1 MQRFGF
7 FKQTQSLSAGLELTL
22 EKDVSPL
29 SSKRAACGVLLCVEE
44 SVINTNQTLADRD
57 PRDQVSQ
64 IATISSLKVF
74 KLDASSTTN
83 NGGGK
88 RRNLLASVSS
98 QQSRLT
104 RVSNGV
110 KIDGR
115 LEPGRATLRLELSKQ
130 DDCQAEFVCQT
141 QGVDSNGRELI
152 ITSHILQQS
161 ENNQQKNHLTWTPRL
176 GIEVSSSDQLLSA
189 KLAVMGSAIGNLE
202 NEMRLL
208 KDAAQHDSASL
219 KTDLSTKTD
228 RLEDKIQNLGKDL
241 DTQTDRLEDKM
252 ESFEKGLSK
261 RFTRLEDKVE
271 SLVTRL
277 EDKIE
282 SLLNH
287 RTVDKVGESTSC
299 QNGIS
304 ADIKRQINTEM
315 MNLAANISNI
325 RDNIAQVEKN
335 LGKNVNA
342 SFLKINQ
349 TLGAYINNNHRLI
362 NNTPLAT
369 VAGEFDSL
377 KSSMQEKFDKMSLY
391 MNLSSLETRSMISAQ
406 LQGGN
411 TSVGAE
417 LKSVLNDLM
426 QPKNCYKGMNAA
438 ASFSSSPYTVIHPSQ
453 ENSLGVPVLCDTFT
467 SGGGWI
473 VFQRRATGDVN
484 FYRGWEEYK
493 QGFGSLDGDFWLG
506 NENIHAI
513 TSTGVFELR
522 IDMMY
527 NGNFAFAHYDSFSVG
542 NEKSNYVLHVAHYDG
557 TAGESL
563 SGEHNGK
570 PFSTH
575 DRDND
580 NWGNNCAIEYVG
592 AWWYDDCHHSNLNG
606 QWGAGGNKGPRWSTL
621 SGANAVSF
629 SEMKVR
635 RII

>member
-1 MQRFGF
+1 M
-7 FKQTQSLSAGLELTL
+7 
-22 EKDVSPL
+22 EKDVSLLPY
-29 SSKRAACGVLLCVEE
+29 SRDACGVLLCVEE
-44 SVINTNQTLADRD
+44 NLTKTNQTLADRD
-57 PRDQVSQ
+57 PSDQVSQ
-64 IATISSLKVF
+64 IATISTLKVF
-74 KLDASSTTN
+74 KLDASSTSN

-130 DDCQAEFVCQT
+130 DDCQAEFLCQT
-141 QGVDSNGRELI
+141 RGVDSNGRELM
-152 ITSHILQQS
+152 ITSHIFQQS
-161 ENNQQKNHLTWTPRL
+161 EKKNEQQNSLTWTPRL
-176 GIEVSSSDQLLSA
+176 GIEVSSSDQPLSA
-189 KLAVMGSAIGNLE
+189 KLAVMGSAVENLE
-202 NEMRLL
+202 DEMRRV
-208 KDAAQHDSASL
+208 KEAAQHDSASL
-219 KTDLSTKTD
+219 KTDLSKKTD

-252 ESFEKGLSK
+252 ESFEKDLSK
-261 RFTRLEDKVE
+261 KITRLEDKVE
-271 SLVTRL
+271 ALVTHL

-287 RTVDKVGESTSC
+287 RTEDKVREYTSC

-304 ADIKRQINTEM
+304 ADIKRQMNTEM

-325 RDNIAQVEKN
+325 RDDIAFVGKN
-335 LGKNVNA
+335 LGDSVNA

-349 TLGAYINNNHRLI
+349 TLGAYLKNDHGLM
-362 NNTPLAT
+362 NNTTLAIIS
-369 VAGEFDSL
+369 GEFESL
-377 KSSMQEKFDKMSLY
+377 ESSIQEKFDKMSLY
-391 MNLSSLETRSMISAQ
+391 TNLSSLETRSMFSAQ
-406 LQGGN
+406 LQEGN

-417 LKSVLNDLM
+417 LKSVLNDLL
-426 QPKNCYKGMNAA
+426 QPIDCYKGMNAA

-557 TAGESL
+557 TAGESFI
-563 SGEHNGK
+563 EKHNGM

-580 NWGNNCAIEYVG
+580 QWPKNCAIEFVG
-592 AWWYDDCHHSNLNG
+592 AWWYRSCHLANLNG
-606 QWGAGGNKGPRWSTL
+606 QWGAGDYKGPRWNTL
-621 SGANAVSF
+621 SGVNALSF
-629 SEMKVR
+629 SEMKFR
-635 RII
+635 RVI

>member
-1 MQRFGF
+1 M
-7 FKQTQSLSAGLELTL
+7 
-22 EKDVSPL
+22 EKDVSSLPY
-29 SSKRAACGVLLCVEE
+29 SRVVCGVFLCVEE
-44 SVINTNQTLADRD
+44 SVTNTNQTLADRD
-57 PRDQVSQ
+57 PNDQAIQ
-64 IATISSLKVF
+64 IATISSLKIF
-74 KLDASSTTN
+74 KLTASSTTN

-130 DDCQAEFVCQT
+130 DDCQAEFLCQT
-141 QGVDSNGRELI
+141 RGVDRDGREFI
-152 ITSHILQQS
+152 ITSHIFQQS
-161 ENNQQKNHLTWTPRL
+161 EKKNEQQSSPTWTPRL
-176 GIEVSSSDQLLSA
+176 GTEVSSSDQLLSA

-202 NEMRLL
+202 NEMRRL
-208 KDAAQHDSASL
+208 KDTAQHDSASF

-261 RFTRLEDKVE
+261 RITRLEDKVE
-271 SLVTRL
+271 SLITHL

-282 SLLNH
+282 SLLSH

-304 ADIKRQINTEM
+304 ADSKRQMNTEM

-325 RDNIAQVEKN
+325 RDDIAQVEKN
-335 LGKNVNA
+335 LGKSVNT

-349 TLGAYINNNHRLI
+349 TLGACININHRLI
-362 NNTPLAT
+362 NNTTLAT
-369 VAGEFDSL
+369 VGGEFDSL
-377 KSSMQEKFDKMSLY
+377 KSSMQEKFDKMSHY
-391 MNLSSLETRSMISAQ
+391 MNISSLETRSMISAQ

-417 LKSVLNDLM
+417 LKSVLSDLL
-426 QPKNCYKGMNAA
+426 QPKHCYKGMNAA

-506 NENIHAI
+506 NENIHTI

-557 TAGESL
+557 TAGESFI
-563 SGEHNGK
+563 EKHNGM

-592 AWWYDDCHHSNLNG
+592 AWWYNICHLANLNG
-606 QWGAGGNKGPRWSTL
+606 QWGAGGDKGPRWNTL
-621 SGANAVSF
+621 SSKNAVSF
-629 SEMKVR
+629 SEMKIR
-635 RII
+635 RVM

>member
-1 MQRFGF
+1 M
-7 FKQTQSLSAGLELTL
+7 
-22 EKDVSPL
+22 EKDVFSLPY
-29 SSKRAACGVLLCVEE
+29 SRVVCGVLLCVEE
-44 SVINTNQTLADRD
+44 SVTKINQTLADRD
-57 PRDQVSQ
+57 PGDQVSQ
-64 IATISSLKVF
+64 IATISTLKVF
-74 KLDASSTTN
+74 KMDASSTTN
-83 NGGGK
+83 KAGGK

-115 LEPGRATLRLELSKQ
+115 LEPGSATLRLELSKQ
-130 DDCQAEFVCQT
+130 DDCQAEFLCQT
-141 QGVDSNGRELI
+141 RGVDSNGRELI
-152 ITSHILQQS
+152 ITSHIFQQS
-161 ENNQQKNHLTWTPRL
+161 EKKNEQQNSLTWTPRL

-252 ESFEKGLSK
+252 ESFEKDLSK
-261 RFTRLEDKVE
+261 RITRVEDKMKA
-271 SLVTRL
+271 LFTRL

-287 RTVDKVGESTSC
+287 RTEDKVREYTSC

-304 ADIKRQINTEM
+304 ADIKRQMNTEM

-325 RDNIAQVEKN
+325 RDDIALVGKN
-335 LGKNVNA
+335 LGDSVNA

-349 TLGAYINNNHRLI
+349 TLGAYLNNDHGLM
-362 NNTPLAT
+362 NNTTLT
-369 VAGEFDSL
+369 TISGEFEPL
-377 KSSMQEKFDKMSLY
+377 ESSIQEKFDKMSLN
-391 MNLSSLETRSMISAQ
+391 MNLSSLETRSMFSAQ

-411 TSVGAE
+411 ISVGAE
-417 LKSVLNDLM
+417 LKYVLSDLL
-426 QPKNCYKGMNAA
+426 QPKDCYKGMNAA

-473 VFQRRATGDVN
+473 VFQRRTTGDVN
-484 FYRGWEEYK
+484 FYRGWQEYK

-506 NENIHAI
+506 NENIHTI

-563 SGEHNGK
+563 SGEHNGM

-580 NWGNNCAIEYVG
+580 QWPNNCAIEFVG
-592 AWWYDDCHHSNLNG
+592 AWWYKSCHLANLNG
-606 QWGAGGNKGPRWSTL
+606 QWGAGGNKGLRWNTL
-621 SGANAVSF
+621 SGVNAVSF

-635 RII
+635 RVM

>member
-1 MQRFGF
+1 M
-7 FKQTQSLSAGLELTL
+7 
-22 EKDVSPL
+22 EKDVSSLPY
-29 SSKRAACGVLLCVEE
+29 SRVVCGVFLCVEE
-44 SVINTNQTLADRD
+44 SVTNTNQTLADRD
-57 PRDQVSQ
+57 PNDQAIQ
-64 IATISSLKVF
+64 IATISSLKIF
-74 KLDASSTTN
+74 KLTASSTTN

-130 DDCQAEFVCQT
+130 DDCQAEFLCQT
-141 QGVDSNGRELI
+141 RGVDRDGREFI
-152 ITSHILQQS
+152 ITSHIFQQS
-161 ENNQQKNHLTWTPRL
+161 EKKNEQQSSLTWTPRL
-176 GIEVSSSDQLLSA
+176 GTEVSSSDQLLSA

-202 NEMRLL
+202 NEMRRL
-208 KDAAQHDSASL
+208 KDTAQHDSASF

-261 RFTRLEDKVE
+261 KITRLEDKVE
-271 SLVTRL
+271 SLITHL

-282 SLLNH
+282 SLLSH

-304 ADIKRQINTEM
+304 ADIKRQMNTEI

-325 RDNIAQVEKN
+325 RDDIAQVEKN
-335 LGKNVNA
+335 LGKSVNT

-349 TLGAYINNNHRLI
+349 TLGACININHRLI
-362 NNTPLAT
+362 NNTTLAT
-369 VAGEFDSL
+369 VGGEFDSL
-377 KSSMQEKFDKMSLY
+377 KSSMQEKFDKMSHY
-391 MNLSSLETRSMISAQ
+391 MNISSLETRSMISAQ

-417 LKSVLNDLM
+417 LKYVLSDLL
-426 QPKNCYKGMNAA
+426 QPKHCYKGMNAA

-467 SGGGWI
+467 NGGGWT

-506 NENIHAI
+506 NENIHTI

-563 SGEHNGK
+563 SGEHNGM

-592 AWWYDDCHHSNLNG
+592 AWWYNTCHLANLNG
-606 QWGAGGNKGPRWSTL
+606 QWGAGGNKGPRWNTL
-621 SGANAVSF
+621 SGVNAVSF
-629 SEMKVR
+629 SEMKIR
-635 RII
+635 RVM